1 MNGVT
6 KQVLK
11 GWFDAYK
18 GLITEQKI
26 ENYNTYNMDETGFS
40 IGTMQSTRIIV
51 DSTLRTRFQAHPGR
65 QEWVS
70 AVECI
75 CMDGTAIEPLIILK
89 GQNILQSWIPKE
101 VIQKWHFSANTKGW
115 TSNLHGLEWLK
126 RVFEPSTR
134 AKATQNGKLQQR
146 LLICDGHDS
155 HISGS
160 FISHCI
166 QNRISLLIIPP
177 HTSHV
182 LQPLDVAIFG
192 PLKKHLTTA
201 LSHLNEAQLLRIQKS
216 EWIEAYITARAAAFS
231 NVNITSAWRGSGLQ
245 PFQPQTVIRAATL
258 PTTDVILER
267 PHTPTEH
274 DIFEK
279 VFLNSSPP
287 DFNTLQKA
295 NSVLS
300 TALNQG
306 VLNTPTKRYIHKLAD
321 ETERLNTRNTL
332 QKRECDN
339 LRSIIQK
346 RRTQNKGKRAVLKGQ
361 FHISTEE
368 LRLQVV
374 EAEAATA
381 TASQRPRTTPR
392 PINEAIIEEIDE
404 ESEEEPLEDDID
416 ELGW

>member
-1 MNGVT
+1 
-6 KQVLK
+6 VLK

-18 GLITEQKI
+18 SVITELKI
-26 ENYNTYNMDETGFS
+26 ENYNTYNMDETRFS
-40 IGTMQSTRIIV
+40 IRTMQSTRIIV

-126 RVFEPSTR
+126 RVFEPSIR

-166 QNRISLLIIPP
+166 QNQISLLIIPP

-182 LQPLDVAIFG
+182 LQPLDVAIFR

-216 EWIEAYITARAAAFS
+216 EWIEAYINVGHGLSAAM
-231 NVNITSAWRGSGLQ
+231 V
-245 PFQPQTVIRAATL
+245 
-258 PTTDVILER
+258 
-267 PHTPTEH
+267 
-274 DIFEK
+274 
-279 VFLNSSPP
+279 
-287 DFNTLQKA
+287 
-295 NSVLS
+295 
-300 TALNQG
+300 
-306 VLNTPTKRYIHKLAD
+306 
-321 ETERLNTRNTL
+321 
-332 QKRECDN
+332 
-339 LRSIIQK
+339 
-346 RRTQNKGKRAVLKGQ
+346 
-361 FHISTEE
+361 
-368 LRLQVV
+368 
-374 EAEAATA
+374 
-381 TASQRPRTTPR
+381 
-392 PINEAIIEEIDE
+392 
-404 ESEEEPLEDDID
+404 
-416 ELGW
+416 

>member
-6 KQVLK
+6 KEVLR

-18 GLITEQKI
+18 SLKTEQKI

-75 CMDGTAIEPLIILK
+75 CIDGTAIEPLIIFK
-89 GQNILQSWIPKE
+89 GQNVLQSWIPKD
-101 VIQKWHFSANTKGW
+101 VISKWHFSANTKGW

-134 AKATQNGKLQQR
+134 EKATLPNGKLQQR

-166 QNRISLLIIPP
+166 QNYISLLILPP
-177 HTSHV
+177 HTSHI

-201 LSHLNEAQLLRIQKS
+201 LSHLNEAQLLRIQKA
-216 EWIEAYITARAAAFS
+216 EWLEAYIHVREVTFS
-231 NVNITSAWRGSGLQ
+231 NLNITSAWRGSGLQ

-258 PTTDVILER
+258 QPPTPATPQR
-267 PHTPTEH
+267 PRTPTEH

-279 VFLNSSPP
+279 VFVNSSPP

-295 NSVLS
+295 NSMLS
-300 TALNQG
+300 KALNEP
-306 VLNTPTKRYIHKLAD
+306 LNSPTKRYIHQLAD
-321 ETERLNTRNTL
+321 KTEQLSTHYIL
-332 QKRECDN
+332 QKREVEN
-339 LRSIIQK
+339 LRNITQK
-346 RRTQNKGKRAVLKGQ
+346 RKAQKGKRAVLKSQ
-361 FHISTEE
+361 FHISTQE
-368 LRLQVV
+368 LQSQVS

-381 TASQRPRTTPR
+381 TQTSKKSTIPQVTTS
-392 PINEAIIEEIDE
+392 IIDLIDDE
-404 ESEEEPLEDDID
+404 TEEEQFDSDMD